1 MTIEL
6 SQIIIVLVMLGFAFY
21 VFRGRTVL
29 RDRIIYLVLLSTG
42 VALAFYPDLSTRI
55 ANAVGIGRGT
65 DLLLYVFILFSL
77 FYYAGLASQFKKVEQ
92 QITALTRAIA
102 ILNAKPASR
111 KETSYR
117 LGEDT

>member
-6 SQIIIVLVMLGFAFY
+6 SQIIIVSVMLGFALY

-29 RDRIIYLVLLSTG
+29 RDRIIYLVLLATG
-42 VALAFYPDLSTRI
+42 VVLAIYPDLSTRI
-55 ANAVGIGRGT
+55 ANTVGIGRGT

-77 FYYAGLASQFKKVEQ
+77 FYYAGLASQFMKVEQ

-102 ILNAKPASR
+102 ILNAKPASE
-111 KETSYR
+111 KETNYHS
-117 LGEDT
+117 GDDT